1 MNVKPTLTA
10 VQRLLRMLKADRR
23 DISYIYVYAIF
34 AGFINLTLPLG
45 VQAILNLLQGGTM
58 SSGWW
63 LLIGIVTG
71 GTFLSGVL
79 VVMQMTVSETL
90 QRRIFARVSFDFAAR
105 LPYLQTEAVRGEH
118 LPEVVNRFF
127 DVLTLQKGMPKI
139 LIDLSTALMQVV
151 FGLLLLSFYHPLF
164 IAFGLILLLILF
176 LIFSL
181 TSAAGLQT
189 SLKES
194 KYKYEVA
201 HWLEE
206 VARTLQTFKLAGD
219 SSLPLSKTDDY
230 VANYLDAKRSHFR
243 ILMIQ
248 FLSIVGFKTI
258 ITFVLLSLGGWLVI
272 SNQINV
278 GQFVAAEIIVILII
292 NSSEKLILTMEIVY
306 DVLTALEKIGMVT
319 DLPLETQQGVDFA
332 EMQTKHGIAVE
343 LQNLSYRFSDINA
356 VVTSKTDFVLRGL
369 NLKILPNER
378 VVIAGYNGSGK
389 TTLVQIIS
397 CFLSNFEGAVL
408 FNGVPRGNFNQNSL
422 RRAIGDFSIQENV
435 FKGSLRENITLGHAE
450 ISFDKLVATAE
461 SVGLMRF
468 ISSLPSGFDTIL
480 LPEGKN
486 LPRNI
491 VAKIILARSI
501 VTQPQLLVVEELMAN
516 LEYTDRIRI
525 AELLTDKNQPWTLI
539 AVTDDPELAR
549 RCDRVI
555 VMRDGQIIMD
565 DTFDA
570 VKKTEHFKKIF
581 KIYDSD

>member
-1 MNVKPTLTA
+1 
-10 VQRLLRMLKADRR
+10 
-23 DISYIYVYAIF
+23 
-34 AGFINLTLPLG
+34 
-45 VQAILNLLQGGTM
+45 
-58 SSGWW
+58 
-63 LLIGIVTG
+63 
-71 GTFLSGVL
+71 
-79 VVMQMTVSETL
+79 
-90 QRRIFARVSFDFAAR
+90 
-105 LPYLQTEAVRGEH
+105 
-118 LPEVVNRFF
+118 
-127 DVLTLQKGMPKI
+127 
-139 LIDLSTALMQVV
+139 
-151 FGLLLLSFYHPLF
+151 
-164 IAFGLILLLILF
+164 
-176 LIFSL
+176 
-181 TSAAGLQT
+181 
-189 SLKES
+189 
-194 KYKYEVA
+194 
-201 HWLEE
+201 
-206 VARTLQTFKLAGD
+206 
-219 SSLPLSKTDDY
+219 
-230 VANYLDAKRSHFR
+230 
-243 ILMIQ
+243 
-248 FLSIVGFKTI
+248 
-258 ITFVLLSLGGWLVI
+258 
-272 SNQINV
+272 
-278 GQFVAAEIIVILII
+278 
-292 NSSEKLILTMEIVY
+292 MEIVY

-565 DTFDA
+565 DTFEA
-570 VKKTEHFKKIF
+570 IKKTEHFRKIF